1 MLDRRELRILE
12 RLQQAFGV
20 DDIAAAHAQA
30 HHALLLRTEPLRALG
45 ETPARPSQ
53 RAGVIETANDG
64 GHERMTLMARSDT
77 F

>member
-1 MLDRRELRILE
+1 
-12 RLQQAFGV
+12 
-20 DDIAAAHAQA
+20 
-30 HHALLLRTEPLRALG
+30 LG
-45 ETPARPSQ
+45 ETPARPGQ